1 VEAGI
6 GSRSIL
12 ATPML
17 KFLNRLVDSNER
29 EVRRLEP
36 IVVEINALE
45 PEYQTLSDE
54 ALRAKTDEF
63 RAQLRDALGDL
74 LVPIELRERTHR
86 NGDAPEADVAPDDWE
101 DDSELTAADPAALA
115 ERRKEQ
121 RRAELKRINEALD
134 DLLPDAFAAVRE
146 AMSRALGKRHYD
158 VQLIGGMVLHR
169 GQIAEMKT
177 GEGKTFVAPL
187 AAYLNAL
194 TGRGVHVVT
203 VNDYLAKRDAQWIG
217 SVFHRLG
224 MSAGSIQHDAAYVF
238 DPTYP
243 ATDEHLRDLRP
254 VHRAEAYAADV
265 TYGTNNEFGF
275 DYLRDNLVI
284 DLAERVQRGHF
295 FSIVDEVDN
304 ILIDEARTPLIISG
318 PAQESADKY
327 VQFARLVPRLRAEE
341 DYILDEKFKQVAI
354 TEAGTDK
361 MERWL
366 GVDNMFDNDFSLAR
380 HLEQALKAEVLY
392 KRDRDYVVKDDEV
405 VIVDEFTGRLMP
417 GRRWSEGLHQAVEA
431 KEGVKIQSE
440 SQTLATITFQ
450 NYFRMYDKLAG
461 MTGTAETE
469 GEEFHKIY
477 GLEVVVIPTN
487 QPMIRDDFADLVFR
501 AQKGKWNAVADEI
514 AEEHELGRPVLVGT
528 VSVEISET
536 LSELLKRRGIKHN
549 VLNAKFHEREA
560 EIIAQAGRSGQVTI
574 ATNMAGRGTDILL
587 GGNPEMLAV
596 DLLHKKGTSVLDA
609 SPEEYRTALE
619 EAERICAEDKEKVLA
634 AGGLHIIGTERH
646 EARRIDNQLRGRAG
660 RQGDPGS
667 SRFYL
672 SLEDDLMRRF
682 ASDRVSSIMGRL
694 GFDDE
699 TALESGMVSR
709 TIEGAQTRVEGY
721 NFDTRKHVVEYDDV
735 INRQRETIYHERER
749 ILRSDDLSPTLL
761 ALLAEE
767 LHGLVAA
774 ATSSEFAGEWNR
786 EGLRTQVIAMVP
798 SVPPADLA
806 FIDETNDAAALEQQ
820 LMELVEEHYARKQ
833 AEVGE
838 EGMPVL
844 ERLVLLRVIDS
855 LWIEHLT
862 AVDDMR
868 RGIGL
873 RAYSQRDPLN
883 EFKVEAYRM
892 FDELK
897 TTIRHDVTHTIF
909 RVTVVQP
916 PAQPTRPMQ
925 ESRMDAGG
933 APETS
938 STGTAPGSPRGGATA
953 TAAGGMIATAS
964 GGNGAP
970 ARPAQRGPKLGRND
984 LCWCGSGKKYKRC
997 HGA

>member
-1 VEAGI
+1 
-6 GSRSIL
+6 
-12 ATPML
+12 MM
-17 KFLNRLVDSNER
+17 KFLSRLVDSNER

-36 IVVEINALE
+36 MVAQINALE
-45 PEYQTLSDE
+45 PTYAVLSDDE
-54 ALRAKTDEF
+54 LIAKTAELRA
-63 RAQLRDALGDL
+63 RLRDKVGEL
-74 LVPIELRERTHR
+74 LVPIELRAQHR
-86 NGDAPEADVAPDDWE
+86 NGDTPAADDTATADETAAVAEPEALNLELAELE
-101 DDSELTAADPAALA
+101 DDSELTASDPAALA

-121 RRAELKRINEALD
+121 RKRELRLINEALD

-146 AMSRALGKRHYD
+146 AMNRALGKRHYD
-158 VQLIGGMVLHR
+158 VQMLGGMVLHR
-169 GQIAEMKT
+169 SQIAEMKT

-187 AAYLNAL
+187 AAYLNGL

-217 SVFHRLG
+217 LVFHRLG
-224 MSAGSIQHDAAYVF
+224 MSVGSIQHDAAYVF
-238 DPTYP
+238 DPSFP
-243 ATDEHLRDLRP
+243 ASEERLRDLRP
-254 VHRAEAYAADV
+254 VPRQEAYAADV

-284 DLAERVQRGHF
+284 DLNERVQRGHF
-295 FSIVDEVDN
+295 FAIVDEVDN

-318 PAQESADKY
+318 TAQESADKY

-361 MERWL
+361 MEQWL

-392 KRDRDYVVKDDEV
+392 KRDRDYVLKDGEV

-417 GRRWSEGLHQAVEA
+417 GRRWSEGLHQAIEA
-431 KEGVKIQSE
+431 KESVKIQSE

-450 NYFRMYDKLAG
+450 NYFRMYQKLSG

-469 GEEFHKIY
+469 GEEFSKIY
-477 GLEVVVIPTN
+477 GLEVVVVPTN
-487 QPMIRDDFADLVFR
+487 QEMIRDDFADLVFR

-514 AEEHELGRPVLVGT
+514 VAEHELGRPILVGT
-528 VSVEISET
+528 VSVEISEM
-536 LSELLKRRGIKHN
+536 LSEMLKRRGVKHN

-560 EIIAQAGRSGQVTI
+560 EIVAQAGRSGAVTI

-587 GGNPEMLAV
+587 GGNPEMMAAEI
-596 DLLHKKGTSVLDA
+596 LHKEGTSVLDA
-609 SPEEYRTALE
+609 TQEEYDAALAEAKRSCE
-619 EAERICAEDKEKVLA
+619 EDREKVLA
-634 AGGLHIIGTERH
+634 AGGLHIVGTERH

-749 ILRSDDLSPTLL
+749 ILRSNELSPTILGML
-761 ALLAEE
+761 EDE
-767 LHGLVAA
+767 VHGMVAA
-774 ATSSEFAGEWNR
+774 ATSSEFHSEWNR
-786 EGLRTQVIAMVP
+786 DGLKAQLATMVP
-798 SVPPADLA
+798 TLTPADLA
-806 FIDETNDAAALEQQ
+806 VIDEARDPAALEIT
-820 LMELVEEHYARKQ
+820 LADLVVEHYGLKQ
-833 AEVGE
+833 REVGE
-838 EGMPVL
+838 KGTPVL

-855 LWIEHLT
+855 LWVEHLT

-873 RAYSQRDPLN
+873 RAYSQREPLN
-883 EFKVEAYRM
+883 EFKIEAYRM

-897 TTIRHDVTHTIF
+897 STIRHDVTHTIF

-916 PAQPTRPMQ
+916 PAPPARRMQ
-925 ESRMDAGG
+925 ESRPDVIGDGADGTTPGG
-933 APETS
+933 TTTS
-938 STGTAPGSPRGGATA
+938 SGGGGATV
-953 TAAGGMIATAS
+953 TAAGAAGA
-964 GGNGAP
+964 AP
-970 ARPAQRGPKLGRND
+970 AGARAAKIGRND
-984 LCWCGSGKKYKRC
+984 PCWCGSGKKYKKC

>member
-1 VEAGI
+1 
-6 GSRSIL
+6 
-12 ATPML
+12 MM
-17 KFLNRLVDSNER
+17 KFLSRLVDSNER

-36 IVVEINALE
+36 LVADINALE
-45 PEYQTLSDE
+45 STYTALSDDE
-54 ALRAKTDEF
+54 LMAKTAELRA
-63 RAQLRDALGDL
+63 RLRDKVGEL
-74 LVPIELRERTHR
+74 LTPIELRTHR
-86 NGDAPEADVAPDDWE
+86 NGDTPEADEAPE
-101 DDSELTAADPAALA
+101 GLEEDSELTATDPAALA
-115 ERRKEQ
+115 DRRKEQ
-121 RRAELKRINEALD
+121 RKRELRLINEALD
-134 DLLPDAFAAVRE
+134 DILPDAFAAVRE

-158 VQLIGGMVLHR
+158 VQLLGGMVLHR

-187 AAYLNAL
+187 AAYLNGL

-224 MSAGSIQHDAAYVF
+224 MSVGSIQHDAAYVH
-238 DPTYP
+238 DPDFP
-243 ATDEHLRDLRP
+243 ASDERLRDLRP
-254 VHRAEAYAADV
+254 VTRQEAYAADV

-284 DLAERVQRGHF
+284 DLAERVQRSHF
-295 FSIVDEVDN
+295 FAIVDEVDN

-318 PAQESADKY
+318 TAQESADKY
-327 VQFARLVPRLRAEE
+327 VQFAGLVPRLRSEE

-366 GVDNMFDNDFSLAR
+366 GVENMFDNDFSLAR

-392 KRDRDYVVKDDEV
+392 KRDRDYVIKDGEV
-405 VIVDEFTGRLMP
+405 IIVDEFTGRLMP
-417 GRRWSEGLHQAVEA
+417 GRRWSEGLHQAIEA
-431 KEGVKIQSE
+431 KEGVKVQSE

-450 NYFRMYDKLAG
+450 NYFRMYDKLSG

-469 GEEFHKIY
+469 GEEFSKIY
-477 GLEVVVIPTN
+477 NLEVVVIPTN
-487 QPMIRDDFADLVFR
+487 REMIRDDFADLVFR
-501 AQKGKWNAVADEI
+501 AQKGKWNAVVDEI
-514 AEEHELGRPVLVGT
+514 VHEHELGRPVLVGT
-528 VSVEISET
+528 VSVEISEM
-536 LSELLKRRGIKHN
+536 LSEMLKRQGVKHN

-560 EIIAQAGRSGQVTI
+560 EIVAQAGRSGAVTI

-587 GGNPEMLAV
+587 GGNPEMLAAEI
-596 DLLHKKGTSVLDA
+596 LHKKGTSVLDA
-609 SPEEYRTALE
+609 TQEEYDAAFE
-619 EAERICAEDKEKVLA
+619 EAKRSCEEDREKVLA
-634 AGGLHIIGTERH
+634 AGGLHILGTERH

-694 GFDDE
+694 GFDDD
-699 TALESGMVSR
+699 TALESGMVTR

-749 ILRSDDLSPTLL
+749 ILRSNELSPTIL
-761 ALLAEE
+761 AMLGDEV
-767 LHGLVAA
+767 HDIVTA
-774 ATSSEFAGEWNR
+774 ATSSEFASEWNR
-786 EGLRTQVIAMVP
+786 DGLKAQLTNMVP
-798 SVPPADLA
+798 SITPPELA
-806 FIDETNDAAALEQQ
+806 VVDEARDPIALENA
-820 LMELVEEHYARKQ
+820 LVDLVEEHYARKQ
-833 AEVGE
+833 GEVGE
-838 EGMPVL
+838 EGLPVL
-844 ERLVLLRVIDS
+844 ERLVLLRVIDA

-873 RAYSQRDPLN
+873 RAYSQREPLN
-883 EFKVEAYRM
+883 EFKIEAYRM

-897 TTIRHDVTHTIF
+897 STIRNDVTHTIF

-916 PAQPTRPMQ
+916 PPQPVRRLE
-925 ESRMDAGG
+925 ESRPDVTADGSDGATPGGTSTSGG
-933 APETS
+933 A
-938 STGTAPGSPRGGATA
+938 GATA
-953 TAAGGMIATAS
+953 VRAVTATGAS
-964 GGNGAP
+964 A
-970 ARPAQRGPKLGRND
+970 AAQRGTKIGRND
-984 LCWCGSGKKYKRC
+984 PCWCGSGKKYKKC